1 MVALVRIALSR
12 PYTFVVL
19 ALLLLIIG
27 PLAALRT
34 PTDIF
39 PDIRIPVIGVVWQY
53 TGLPPDQM
61 AGRITTP
68 FERALTT
75 TVNDIEHIV
84 SNSYNGFGI
93 VKIFFQP
100 NVDIRTANA
109 QVTAISQT
117 LIKAMPPGATPP
129 LILNYYAST
138 VPIIQVALSGDGLT
152 EQNLADIGINQL
164 RTPLITVPGA
174 AIPYPYG
181 GKMRQ
186 IQIDLDPQALQ
197 SRGLSGQDVANA
209 LAAQNLITPAGTQKI
224 GTFEYNIQ
232 LNNSPLKMEEL
243 GDLPIKTV
251 NGAMVYVRDIA
262 TVRDGNPPQTNIV
275 HVNGNR
281 SVLMMVLK
289 AGAISTLDIIAG
301 IKQKVIDVKDQLPD
315 ALRIGFIGD
324 QSVFVRSAISGVAYE
339 GIIAA
344 LLTSVMILLFLGSWR
359 STLIIAVSIPL
370 SVFGAVMMLWAI
382 GETLNIMTLG
392 GLALAV
398 GILVD
403 EATVT
408 IENINWHLE
417 QGKGV
422 ETAIMD
428 GANQIVVPA
437 FVSLSCI
444 CIVFVPMF
452 FLTGVARFLFV
463 PLAEAVMFAMLWSF
477 ILSRTLVPTMAKY
490 LLHQHH
496 TYAEDEAPPPSRN
509 PLVRFQRGFEA
520 RFEAVRD
527 FYRDLLALAIHGRGV
542 FVTVFLCFVAASFLL
557 VPFVG
562 RNFFPSVDTGSILMH
577 VRTQIGTRVEESA
590 NQFAEVQKAIRWII
604 PPGEIDTLADNIGMP
619 ISGINMTYNNTGV
632 IGPQDGDI
640 QIKLKEGHR
649 PTAGYV
655 QALREQ
661 LPRAFPGM
669 TFAFLPADIVSQIL
683 NFGAPAP
690 IDLQVRGADVNAN
703 FVYANKLLSRLRR
716 IPGIADARIQQS
728 PSNPT
733 FNIDVDRTRAQYVGL
748 TERDVTNSLVVN
760 LAGSGQV
767 APTYYLNPDNGVSYS
782 IVMQTPQYQI
792 DSLSAL
798 EALPITAGNAGTP
811 PILGGI
817 ADITRSTSSAVVSQY
832 DIQPMVQIYAT
843 PQGRDLGA
851 VAADVKAIIAD
862 TAKEVPKGSSV
873 VLLGQVQTM
882 NDAFSGLLFGLLA
895 AIVLIYLLIVV
906 NFQSWSDPFVIITA
920 LPAALAG
927 IVWTLFATRTTLS
940 VPALTGAIMC
950 MGVATANS
958 VLVISFAKE
967 RYEELGDPV
976 AAAIE
981 AGFVRFR
988 PVVMTALAMIIG
1000 MMPMALA
1007 LGDGGEQNAPLGRA
1021 VVGGLIFATVATL
1034 IFVPVVFSMVHS
1046 KQGAR
1051 AAAAPETINAHW
1063 RQSRRR
1069 TGDFKCPLNEA
1080 LRSRA
1085 GSWASSGSSP
1095 ASSRCWW
1102 W

>member
-1 MVALVRIALSR
+1 MIALVRIALSR

-68 FERALTT
+68 FQRALTT

-84 SNSYNGFGI
+84 ANSYNGFGI
-93 VKIFFQP
+93 IKIFFQP

-117 LIKAMPPGATPP
+117 LLKQMPPGATPP
-129 LILNYYAST
+129 LILNYSAST
-138 VPIIQVALSGDGLT
+138 VPIIQVALSGEGLT

-164 RTPLITVPGA
+164 RTPLVTVPGA
-174 AIPYPYG
+174 AIPYPFG
-181 GKMRQ
+181 GKQRQ
-186 IQIDLDPQALQ
+186 VQIDLNSAALQ
-197 SRGLSGQDVANA
+197 ARGLSGQDVANA
-209 LAAQNLITPAGTQKI
+209 LAAQNLITPVGTQKI
-224 GTFEYNIQ
+224 GEFEYNIQ
-232 LNNSPLKMEEL
+232 LNNSPLKMEDL
-243 GDLPIKTV
+243 GDLPIKAV
-251 NGAMVYVRDIA
+251 NGAMVYVRDVA
-262 TVRDGNPPQTNIV
+262 SVRDGNPPQTNIV
-275 HVNGNR
+275 HVDGNR

-289 AGAISTLDIIAG
+289 AGSISTLDIIAG

-324 QSVFVRSAISGVAYE
+324 QSLFVRGAITGVAYE

-359 STLIIAVSIPL
+359 STIIIAVSIPL
-370 SVFGAVMMLWAI
+370 SVLGAIVMLSAI
-382 GETLNIMTLG
+382 GETLNVMTLG

-403 EATVT
+403 DATVT
-408 IENINWHLE
+408 IENINYHLE
-417 QGKGV
+417 QGKQV
-422 ETAIMD
+422 EQSIMD
-428 GANQIVVPA
+428 GANQIVTPA
-437 FVSLSCI
+437 FVSLLCI

-463 PLAEAVMFAMLWSF
+463 PMAEAVMFAMTWSF

-490 LLHQHH
+490 LLQPHTHH
-496 TYAEDEAPPPSRN
+496 AEGEAPPTRN
-509 PLVRFQRGFEA
+509 PLVWFQRGFEA
-520 RFEAVRD
+520 RFERIRGG
-527 FYRDLLALAIHGRGV
+527 YRDLLSLAMQRRPI
-542 FVTVFLCFVAASFLL
+542 FVIGFLGLVAASFLL
-557 VPFVG
+557 VPYLG
-562 RNFFPSVDTGSILMH
+562 RNFFPTVDAGSILMH
-577 VRTQIGTRVEESA
+577 VRTQVGTRVEESA
-590 NQFAEVQKAIRWII
+590 NQFAEVQKAIRKII
-604 PPGEIDTLADNIGMP
+604 PSGEIETLADNIGMP
-619 ISGINMTYNNTGV
+619 ISGINMTYNNTGL
-632 IGPQDGDI
+632 IGSQDGDI

-649 PTAGYV
+649 PTAEYV
-655 QALREQ
+655 QAMREQ

-690 IDLQVRGADVNAN
+690 IDLQVRGADVNSN
-703 FVYANKLLSRLRR
+703 FAYANKLLSRIRK

-760 LAGSGQV
+760 LAGSSQV

-782 IVMQTPQYQI
+782 IVMQTPQFQI

-798 EALPITAGNAGTP
+798 ETLPITAASTATP

-817 ADITRSTSSAVVSQY
+817 ADIKRSTSSAVVSQY

-851 VAADVKAIIAD
+851 VAADVRAVIAD
-862 TAKEVPKGSSV
+862 TAKDVPKGSSV

-882 NDAFSGLLFGLLA
+882 NSAFSGLLFGLLA
-895 AIVLIYLLIVV
+895 AVVLIYLLIVV

-920 LPAALAG
+920 LPSALAG
-927 IVWTLFATRTTLS
+927 IVWMLFTTETTLS

-958 VLVISFAKE
+958 VLVISFARE

-988 PVVMTALAMIIG
+988 PVLMTALAMIIG
-1000 MMPMALA
+1000 MTPMALA
-1007 LGDGGEQNAPLGRA
+1007 LGEGGEQNAPLGRA

-1034 IFVPVVFSMVHS
+1034 MFVPVVFSMVH
-1046 KQGAR
+1046 KRQGAK
-1051 AAAAPETINAHW
+1051 AAAAPETSHAH
-1063 RQSRRR
+1063 
-1069 TGDFKCPLNEA
+1069 
-1080 LRSRA
+1080 
-1085 GSWASSGSSP
+1085 
-1095 ASSRCWW
+1095 
-1102 W
+1102 